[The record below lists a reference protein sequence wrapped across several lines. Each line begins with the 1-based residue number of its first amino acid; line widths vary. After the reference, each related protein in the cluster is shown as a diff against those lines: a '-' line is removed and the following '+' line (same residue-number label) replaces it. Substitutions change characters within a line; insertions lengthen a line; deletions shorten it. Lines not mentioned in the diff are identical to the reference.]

1 MRITNK
7 YNLPSAIVR
16 SLESD
21 YQYKDKR
28 YSVTSL
34 LNPVRETLLKR
45 RYDNEIETDA
55 VDMIWALWGTGIHKM
70 LENQKQD
77 GELSEQQLEYQF
89 SNGYTLSGYAD
100 FIDLNNNE
108 ILDYKSTSV
117 YQFNNKDSHEKW
129 KKQLQMYMY
138 LYYKMTGVH
147 IQTGKI
153 WLFMRDWSKG
163 KLLQGYDYP
172 KHPVMSLTF
181 DLGHPNNVSVWILE
195 HLQALID
202 NETVADNDLPLCTL
216 EERWNSGD
224 TFAIMKSTNKRAI
237 KIHGTLQD
245 AEDHLANLNADY
257 WIEERKGI
265 DRKCLDYCSANIFCN
280 YYKKN
285 HLKDGNDGD

>member
-1 MRITNK
+1 MKITNH
-7 YNLPSAIVR
+7 YNLPNAIVR
-16 SLESD
+16 SLESN
-21 YQYKDKR
+21 YEYKDKR

-45 RYDNEIETDA
+45 RYHDEIETDA

-70 LENQKQD
+70 LENQNED
-77 GELSEQQLEYQF
+77 GELSEQQLEHQF

-117 YQFNNKDSHEKW
+117 YQFNNQDSHEKW

-138 LYYKMTGVH
+138 LYYKMSGVH
-147 IQTGKI
+147 IPTGKI

-181 DLGHPNNVSVWILE
+181 DLGKPNDIEEWIHENLD
-195 HLQALID
+195 LLIK
-202 NETVADNDLPLCTL
+202 NETVHDDDLPLCSMK
-216 EERWNSGD
+216 ERWNNGD
-224 TFAIMKSTNKRAI
+224 QYAVMKQGNKRAV
-237 KIHGTLQD
+237 KLHKDLEE
-245 AEDHLANLNADY
+245 AEAHVANLGFDY
-257 WIEERKGI
+257 YVEIRKGV
-265 DRKCLDYCSANIFCN
+265 DRKCLDYCSANVFCN
-280 YYKKN
+280 YYKTN
-285 HLKDGNDGD
+285 YGEE